1 MKKITSEIFICDNCP
16 EWANYAA
23 VDKNGDGY
31 LFKDRPAIY
40 KDRWMGG
47 GTRKYIGKFDS
58 ANWEKSL
65 IES

>member
-31 LFKDRPAIY
+31 LFKDSLQFTKIDGWVAELVNTLANLI
-40 KDRWMGG
+40 
-47 GTRKYIGKFDS
+47 TLIGK
-58 ANWEKSL
+58 NR
-65 IES
+65 